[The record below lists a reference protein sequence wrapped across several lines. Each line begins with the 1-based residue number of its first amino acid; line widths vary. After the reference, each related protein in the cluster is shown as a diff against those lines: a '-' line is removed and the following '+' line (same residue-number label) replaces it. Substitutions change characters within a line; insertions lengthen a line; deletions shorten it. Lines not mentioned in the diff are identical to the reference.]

1 VSNHQWIAG
10 AVLLIATAA
19 PAQSFKCPA
28 MQGKNALASVSVFD
42 GPPAEKAD
50 LDADAMTGSGG
61 HLSIFWDIGY
71 LFGMGRT
78 LYLVCKY
85 AGLPDEH
92 SITIKID
99 KKVARCIFHSGA
111 AGQPAD
117 AECK

>member
-1 VSNHQWIAG
+1 
-10 AVLLIATAA
+10 
-19 PAQSFKCPA
+19 
-28 MQGKNALASVSVFD
+28 MQGKNPLVGISVFD

-78 LYLVCKY
+78 PYLVCKY
-85 AGLPDEH
+85 AGLSDEH

-99 KKVARCIFHSGA
+99 KKVARCTLQAHA